1 MAGRRS
7 GYGAACILGPCQR
20 RSQARPA
27 VAPETAWSPTRS
39 ASSTSAG
46 CRSPTT
52 HASWSRAHGRRRRRS
67 GLPRSCP
74 AFPRGRCSSCAQE
87 PARSVCWPWPRATDI
102 SCLSNASPSRRRTP
116 PPMRW
121 APGSRTGSRSER
133 ATYGR
138 PCSATNASRSCS
150 RTRPGYAAMRSRA
163 SPMTRRRRST
173 AAPKGSTSR
182 RECLA
187 VIEAHLAPGGAALL
201 QLGTE
206 EQCAAV
212 EELTA
217 GRLEPGDRRVYP
229 GQGVLLRLD
238 RSSH

>member
-1 MAGRRS
+1 MVAHEIRVVDFGGLQIAYDARVLEPRAWTTAQAQWAAEILPRLPEGPVLELCAGA
-7 GYGAACILGPCQR
+7 GQIGLL
-20 RSQARPA
+20 A
-27 VAPETAWSPTRS
+27 VAESDRHLVS
-39 ASSTSAG
+39 VE
-46 CRSPTT
+46 R
-52 HASWSRAHGRRRRRS
+52 
-67 GLPRSCP
+67 
-74 AFPRGRCSSCAQE
+74 E
-87 PARSVCWPWPRATDI
+87 PVAAAYAAANALGARIANRVEIREGHVP
-102 SCLSNASPSRRRTP
+102 
-116 PPMRW
+116 
-121 APGSRTGSRSER
+121 
-133 ATYGR
+133 GR

-206 EQCAAV
+206 EQFAAV

>member
-1 MAGRRS
+1 MHPRTLPAAVPSPAGC
-7 GYGAACILGPCQR
+7 GARDSLVAHEIRVVDFGGLQIAYDARVLEPRAWTTAQAQWAAEILPRLPEGPVLELCAGAGQIGLL
-20 RSQARPA
+20 A
-27 VAPETAWSPTRS
+27 VAESDRHLVSVEREPVAAAYAAANALGARIANRVEIREGHVRET
-39 ASSTSAG
+39 
-46 CRSPTT
+46 
-52 HASWSRAHGRRRRRS
+52 
-67 GLPRSCP
+67 L
-74 AFPRGRCSSCAQE
+74 
-87 PARSVCWPWPRATDI
+87 
-102 SCLSNASPSRRRTP
+102 LSNERFPLVLADPPWVRSNEVASFPDDP
-116 PPMRW
+116 P
-121 APGSRTGSRSER
+121 
-133 ATYGR
+133 
-138 PCSATNASRSCS
+138 
-150 RTRPGYAAMRSRA
+150 
-163 SPMTRRRRST
+163 T
-173 AAPKGSTSR
+173 AIDGGPEGLDVA